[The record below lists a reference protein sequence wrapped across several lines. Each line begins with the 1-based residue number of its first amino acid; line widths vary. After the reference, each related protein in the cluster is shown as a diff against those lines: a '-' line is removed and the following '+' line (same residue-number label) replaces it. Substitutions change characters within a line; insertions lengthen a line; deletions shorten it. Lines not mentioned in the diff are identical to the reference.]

1 MVAFSVA
8 FPSRWKKALENLST
22 KITGHGRKAKRREAE

>member
-8 FPSRWKKALENLST
+8 FPSRWEKALENLSA
-22 KITGHGRKAKRREAE
+22 KITGRGREAKRREAE